1 MKKRKPTR
9 GMLVAF
15 FSAGTFLVLLLTISV
30 FCGIVLLLAE
40 TSHLGDVDSA
50 ARALPI
56 VFSALA
62 SLPIGVVLAV
72 IALHYLLR
80 PLNRLINAL
89 HRLADGHFDERIHLT
104 DYPLQNR
111 LPFFRGAPIM
121 DDLSDSFN
129 ALAGELQNTE
139 LLRSDFVNNF
149 SHEFKTPIVSI
160 RGFARLLQREDLTA
174 EQRREYLQII
184 IDESTRLSLMA
195 TNVLNLTKVENQSIL
210 TGVAEY
216 NLSEQLRQCILML
229 EKKWEDKELEIVA
242 DFDEHAIHA
251 NAELL
256 KQVWLNLLDNA
267 VKFSPRGGE
276 VRVRA
281 ARAGASLKISVINH
295 GPQIPP
301 EAQKRVF
308 DKFWQGDSSHAA
320 EGTGIGLSVVKKI
333 VSLHSGEVAVVSSP
347 EETAFTVTLPLG
359 PRD

>member
-1 MKKRKPTR
+1 MKKRTPTR
-9 GMLVAF
+9 GMLVAL
-15 FSAGTFLVLLLTISV
+15 FSVGTFFVLVITISI

-40 TSHLGDVDSA
+40 TSNLGDINSA

-62 SLPIGVVLAV
+62 SLPIGLVLAV

-80 PLNRLINAL
+80 PLNQLILAL
-89 HRLADGHFDERIHLT
+89 HRLADGHFDERIQLT
-104 DYPLQNR
+104 DYSLR
-111 LPFFRGAPIM
+111 RGIPFLRPSPVM
-121 DDLSDSFN
+121 SDLSDSFN

-160 RGFARLLQREDLTA
+160 RGFARLLQRDDLTA
-174 EQRREYLQII
+174 EQRRDYLQII
-184 IDESTRLSLMA
+184 VDESTRLSMMA

-210 TGVAEY
+210 TGVTEY

-229 EKKWEDKELEIVA
+229 EKKWEDKELRIIA
-242 DFDEHAIHA
+242 DFDEHIIHA

-256 KQVWLNLLDNA
+256 KQVWVNLLDNA

-276 VRVRA
+276 IRVCA
-281 ARAGASLKISVINH
+281 ARAGTNLKVSMVNH
-295 GPQIPP
+295 GPEIPP
-301 EAQKRVF
+301 EAQKHVF
-308 DKFWQGDSSHAA
+308 DKFWQGDTPHAA

-333 VSLHSGEVAVVSSP
+333 VCLHSGEITVTSVP

-359 PRD
+359 PRG